1 MGKGR
6 NSVPDRWEE
15 YSNMGRQ
22 IPGTRFIAFKVP
34 LRESILCN
42 MEAGIR
48 VSDFTPRTLRDH
60 CTRLGLVLDLTNTDR
75 YYDPEEFRRN
85 GIEHVKLK
93 TEGHII
99 PKTESF
105 KMFSR
110 AVEKFLEK
118 NKENNKLIGV
128 HCTHGLNRTGYMVC
142 RFMIQKLKIA
152 PDQAIADF
160 NSARGHVQEREN
172 YLADL
177 RQAPWIHD
185 NYYSEDENENAKGGG
200 RGRRDVVHKVHYS
213 TRKDPLGSESSNWR
227 SAGPQGGYGS
237 QGRGEGR
244 DSVMERLRR
253 VTVAPEGTVGL
264 GTPGKFSGNFD
275 SGAFTLAT
283 RTMIGRTSMTAPPT
297 EGAVSPPSA
306 AGVTP
311 PGTAAP
317 AALSPPYR
325 GAAPPFLRNL
335 PRRPDSHGAVG
346 APGGAVAPRGS
357 RPTPPESTMRSI
369 TGGPCSSSMT
379 RIFTSNA
386 PPGWDPTDL
395 SRGGR
400 GRGNWPTRGRFATGA
415 PPGRGSTRDLDL
427 TAVPQGPPTL
437 RRITTNGDP
446 LMERGRFPC
455 SLPRGG
461 TRTRPGGRRG
471 DLDLW

>member
-213 TRKDPLGSESSNWR
+213 TRKDPFNEDDDWEDLDDGATDR
-227 SAGPQGGYGS
+227 GG
-237 QGRGEGR
+237 
-244 DSVMERLRR
+244 RL
-253 VTVAPEGTVGL
+253 
-264 GTPGKFSGNFD
+264 
-275 SGAFTLAT
+275 
-283 RTMIGRTSMTAPPT
+283 
-297 EGAVSPPSA
+297 
-306 AGVTP
+306 
-311 PGTAAP
+311 
-317 AALSPPYR
+317 
-325 GAAPPFLRNL
+325 PPFRRWSNSPRNGGAGRPITTL
-335 PRRPDSHGAVG
+335 QRRRPSFSPKSPTS
-346 APGGAVAPRGS
+346 PGQP
-357 RPTPPESTMRSI
+357 
-369 TGGPCSSSMT
+369 
-379 RIFTSNA
+379 
-386 PPGWDPTDL
+386 
-395 SRGGR
+395 RGGR
-400 GRGNWPTRGRFATGA
+400 GSWG
-415 PPGRGSTRDLDL
+415 
-427 TAVPQGPPTL
+427 
-437 RRITTNGDP
+437 
-446 LMERGRFPC
+446 
-455 SLPRGG
+455 RGG
-461 TRTRPGGRRG
+461 TPRFSPYSSRKYYEEYYRGPVQQQYDPYFYQQRASGVGPHRPQPRWQRERELANQGALRDGRPARPRQYEGPRPYRSPPRSSYPEEDNNKRRSADGEGKIPLLLTPRGYQDSPRWSSRRSGPLVNGPSRHPFSPGARDNIFSPDTPSRRTIAPRWAPY
-471 DLDLW
+471 